1 MKQELHCYLR
11 VSTQQQVDEGH
22 SIENQR
28 FLGKRI
34 SKKLGMKYVEMNE
47 GGLSSMSSRRPMF
60 EELKTG
66 MSIGRVKNVWYL
78 TRSRWSRNT
87 VEDLLMKQHY
97 FKKYGVKV
105 YEGEEGK
112 ERNFNDSKD
121 ELLDTILTSVQQF
134 DRQQRREIS
143 VSGKKHLSLSEG
155 HNSVFMGGTI
165 NFGYKNVDKKWTID
179 KEESKWVKKIFN
191 LYINDVPIVDIKS
204 YLDTNNV
211 KPRRSKTWSLGTLL
225 VMLKNKVYTGEYV
238 WVDKESQEEFTII
251 IPQIID
257 HSTFNRV
264 QKKLEKNTKNKGN
277 NSRMYDCLLSD
288 LLTCYCGQNITGHVR
303 QSVGKKVYVCNSKRN
318 KWRGLNVEVCDNR
331 RGMNMDRTDEFVG
344 KEIKRIMTNSHLL
357 KERFK
362 EDILKNKGLKSQEIE
377 QEKNKLE
384 KQIKPLDK
392 QIDITV
398 KSISTNEV
406 NFMTQKTEKKIYQ
419 QIKRTLDTEFEEL
432 KKKKD
437 VIIDQID
444 ELDNQKDWVDWLGEY
459 GDDLKE
465 KFKKLDT
472 KLLEGLIKEI
482 VVRPTF
488 SKNREGVVK
497 QVGHR
502 FNIKFKLPIINDQ
515 LNYVDPNKKSKGYT
529 IENGKRSGD
538 IGTLEVL
545 KPGRKKKPKKK

>member
-1 MKQELHCYLR
+1 
-11 VSTQQQVDEGH
+11 
-22 SIENQR
+22 
-28 FLGKRI
+28 
-34 SKKLGMKYVEMNE
+34 
-47 GGLSSMSSRRPMF
+47 
-60 EELKTG
+60 
-66 MSIGRVKNVWYL
+66 
-78 TRSRWSRNT
+78 
-87 VEDLLMKQHY
+87 
-97 FKKYGVKV
+97 
-105 YEGEEGK
+105 
-112 ERNFNDSKD
+112 
-121 ELLDTILTSVQQF
+121 
-134 DRQQRREIS
+134 
-143 VSGKKHLSLSEG
+143 
-155 HNSVFMGGTI
+155 
-165 NFGYKNVDKKWTID
+165 
-179 KEESKWVKKIFN
+179 
-191 LYINDVPIVDIKS
+191 
-204 YLDTNNV
+204 
-211 KPRRSKTWSLGTLL
+211 
-225 VMLKNKVYTGEYV
+225 MLKNKVYTGEYV

-251 IPQIID
+251 IPQLIT
-257 HSTFNRV
+257 HSIFNRV

-277 NSRMYDCLLSD
+277 NSRQYESLLSD
-288 LLTCYCGQNITGHVR
+288 LMTCYCGQNITGNVR

-318 KWRGLNVEVCDNR
+318 QWRGLHVEECENR

-377 QEKNKLE
+377 LEKNKLE
-384 KQIKPLDK
+384 KQIKPLNK

-406 NFMTQKTEKKIYQ
+406 NFMTQKTDKKIYQ

-444 ELDNQKDWVDWLGEY
+444 DLDNQKDWVDWLGEY

-482 VVRPTF
+482 VVKPTF
-488 SKNREGVVK
+488 SKNRDGVVK

-515 LNYVDPNKKSKGYT
+515 LNYLDPNKKSKGYT

>member
-1 MKQELHCYLR
+1 MKPELHCYLR

-97 FKKYGVKV
+97 FIKYGVKV

-112 ERNFNDSKD
+112 ERNFKDSKD

-143 VSGKKHLSLSEG
+143 VSGKKHLSLVEG

-191 LYINDVPIVDIKS
+191 LYLNDTPVIDIKS
-204 YLDTNNV
+204 ILDTNNV
-211 KPRRSKTWSLGTLL
+211 KPRRSKTWSLGSLN
-225 VMLKNKVYTGEYV
+225 VMLRNKVYTGEYV
-238 WVDKESQEEFTII
+238 WTDKESQEQFTII

-264 QKKLEKNTKNKGN
+264 QKKIEQNTKNKGN
-277 NSRMYDCLLSD
+277 NLRMYDCLLSD
-288 LLTCYCGQNITGHVR
+288 LLTCYCGQNITGNVR
-303 QSVGKKVYVCNSKRN
+303 ESVGKRVYVCNSKRN
-318 KWRGLNVEVCDNR
+318 KWRGVDVEVCDNR

-384 KQIKPLDK
+384 KQIKPLDR

-419 QIKRTLDTEFEEL
+419 QIKRTLDSEFEGL
-432 KKKKD
+432 KKRKD
-437 VIIDQID
+437 EIINQID
-444 ELDNQKDWVDWLGEY
+444 ELDNQKEWVDWLGQY
-459 GDDLKE
+459 GDDIKE

-472 KLLEGLIKEI
+472 KKLEGVVKEI
-482 VVRPTF
+482 IVRPTF
-488 SKNREGVVK
+488 SKNREGIVK

-515 LNYVDPNKKSKGYT
+515 LNYVDPKKKSKGYT

-538 IGTLEVL
+538 IGTLGIQTG
-545 KPGRKKKPKKK
+545 GRKKKPKKK